1 MPNYIIKEER
11 ISEFVGSLFKLI
23 GKRKG
28 KSLAKKMNL
37 DKKLQGY
44 IKQAEKTAYDIET
57 HIKQRRKDDPE
68 YAAAADSFD
77 DFLKS

>member
-1 MPNYIIKEER
+1 
-11 ISEFVGSLFKLI
+11 
-23 GKRKG
+23 
-28 KSLAKKMNL
+28 MNL

-44 IKQAEKTAYDIET
+44 IKQAEKTADDIES

-68 YAAAADSFD
+68 YAAAADAFD